1 MFFRK
6 KRAEPPLPP
15 VPSGAAAPGAGG
27 AAGPGTDTQFLT
39 GDTRRD
45 SASVEG
51 LLDEIARIS
60 ERVARVSGPGDLED
74 LLAYIVDA
82 SVQRTGAERGLLVLA
97 APDGGLEVRLARQR
111 DGQTL
116 GKDARFS
123 TSAVKR
129 VLETGQPIKDVFN
142 SSAEAMDLGASV
154 YDLKLRALMAAPLST
169 GAPVVGQRGRG
180 VLYVDSK
187 AATREF
193 TAQDL
198 AFFSALSRQIAVALE
213 SARLHID
220 SIEKV
225 RLEQSLELAG
235 AIQGGLMPRI
245 PSNVPGFDLFGWYES
260 AERTSGDFF
269 DFVKVRDGSLG
280 VVVGDVT
287 GHGIGPALITASAQA
302 SLRSLLRL
310 AADPG
315 EAMTMLNQDLAE
327 RSDEGMFVTLFLGL
341 LSPDG
346 GLRRVNAGH
355 TPPLLYRAASGE
367 IQELRGDG
375 PALSMMPDFQY
386 TSGEPLV
393 LAAGDVLLCFTDGLT
408 EARSKSDP
416 DDLLGDD
423 KLRAIFVEAARAG
436 QSAREITEVLVRAVL
451 EFSGGLRE
459 DDMTIV
465 AVRRVGA

>member
-6 KRAEPPLPP
+6 KKGSEPLPP
-15 VPSGAAAPGAGG
+15 PPGSVASTASGSQ
-27 AAGPGTDTQFLT
+27 DTQFLT
-39 GDTRRD
+39 GDARRD
-45 SASVEG
+45 TASVEG
-51 LLDEIARIS
+51 LLDEIASIS
-60 ERVARVSGPGDLED
+60 ERVARVTGPGDLEA

-82 SVQRTGAERGLLVLA
+82 SVQRTGAERGLLVL
-97 APDGGLEVRLARQR
+97 PGVQGQLEVRMARQR
-111 DGQTL
+111 DGQVL
-116 GKDARFS
+116 AKDARFS

-142 SSAEAMDLGASV
+142 SSSDAMDLGASV
-154 YDLKLRALMAAPLST
+154 FDLKLRALMAAPLST
-169 GAPVVGQRGRG
+169 GAPVVGRGGQG

-220 SIEKV
+220 SLEKA
-225 RLEQSLELAG
+225 RLEQSLELAS

-310 AADPG
+310 AEDPG
-315 EAMTMLNQDLAE
+315 QAMTMLNQDLSE
-327 RSDEGMFVTLFLGL
+327 RSDEGMFVTLFLAL
-341 LSPDG
+341 LAPDG
-346 GLRRVNAGH
+346 SVRRVNAGH
-355 TPPLLYRAASGE
+355 TPPLLYRAEGGE
-367 IQELRGDG
+367 VSELRNDG
-375 PALSMMPDFQY
+375 PALSMIDDFEY
-386 TSGEPLV
+386 IAGEPLL
-393 LAAGDVLLCFTDGLT
+393 LAPGDALLAFTDGLT
-408 EARSKSDP
+408 EARSKDDP
-416 DDLLGDD
+416 EDMLGDD
-423 KLRAIFVEAARAG
+423 RLRDAFVKAARAG
-436 QSAREITEVLVRAVL
+436 STAREITEVIVKTVL
-451 EFSGGLRE
+451 EFSGGIRE

-465 AVRRVGA
+465 TVRRVQA